1 MDHPVEKK
9 SMPLNFKCVFT
20 NNFFS
25 LKFAFQI
32 SGIMGAKKTSDL
44 IPLCHPLPLSSVDVT
59 LKLDEEAAAV
69 EGWFIR
75 FILQSP
81 ILFER
86 PKYI

>member
-1 MDHPVEKK
+1 
-9 SMPLNFKCVFT
+9 
-20 NNFFS
+20 
-25 LKFAFQI
+25 
-32 SGIMGAKKTSDL
+32 MGAKKTSDL

-75 FILQSP
+75 LILQSP